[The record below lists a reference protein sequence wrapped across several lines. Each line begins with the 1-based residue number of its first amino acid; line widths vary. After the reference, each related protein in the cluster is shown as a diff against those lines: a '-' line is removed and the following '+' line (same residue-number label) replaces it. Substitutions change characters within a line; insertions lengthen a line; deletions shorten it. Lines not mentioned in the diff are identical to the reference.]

1 MDGVNAAIWSGIEIN
16 VAIACA
22 SLPALKPL
30 ISKFLPRLLSTT
42 DSKNKYSLNNLSGN
56 KLGSRQTNTFHEVGS
71 KKGNKNAE
79 ITVEQHIF
87 QQREVRAS
95 LEGSE
100 RSLVNWKADCFSEDS
115 TQKKREIV

>member
-1 MDGVNAAIWSGIEIN
+1 VDGVNAAIWSGIEIN

-42 DSKNKYSLNNLSGN
+42 DSKNKYSLNNL
-56 KLGSRQTNTFHEVGS
+56 GSRQANIFHEVGS
-71 KKGNKNAE
+71 KNGSKNAE